1 MSPCSSVMAISKVC
15 ILISRRQSIVL
26 ICFFPGAQVL
36 AASLRDGGT
45 TKKLAVIVPADEAHR
60 LLPQTMTQLE
70 VQSYRMHKL
79 TLHRNRL
86 ILSFQCLPLPQQT
99 LQIYSF

>member
-1 MSPCSSVMAISKVC
+1 MAQDAYVTMLFSDGYLQGMYSGQPEAINCANMFLS
-15 ILISRRQSIVL
+15 
-26 ICFFPGAQVL
+26 GAQVL

-70 VQSYRMHKL
+70 V
-79 TLHRNRL
+79 
-86 ILSFQCLPLPQQT
+86 
-99 LQIYSF
+99 